1 MIILISYRANQK
13 LARRVILNC
22 KVLYATFRRNFT
34 VQLRAYPKD
43 FFIGNVLTAIYTAVS
58 AFFMYHLLF
67 GGQMK
72 ESFAGY
78 TGTSDYVSY
87 VIIGN
92 CMHLFMVRTL
102 LNVSRSLITELREGT
117 LESLMLAPFRRVQYF
132 LGNMLQQTVTTSGE
146 IVVMLLVCLPFGVRF
161 SGFNGL
167 AALIGLLLS
176 LASYFSLSLILASVM
191 LYTRDTYIS
200 QNTLFAV
207 LFLICGVTFPIQYL
221 PLPVQYLAQGIPVTI
236 SLDIMR
242 NSTLRGMTAASQLGS
257 YVRIIIMSAVYCTAG
272 FALIKRVE
280 SAALE
285 KIFG

>member
-1 MIILISYRANQK
+1 MYCRT
-13 LARRVILNC
+13 
-22 KVLYATFRRNFT
+22 LYATFRRNFII
-34 VQLRAYPKD
+34 QLRAYPKD
-43 FFIGNVLTAIYTAVS
+43 FFIGNVLTAIYIAIS

-67 GGQMK
+67 NGQMK
-72 ESFAGY
+72 DSFAAY
-78 TGTSDYVSY
+78 AGTTDYVSY

-92 CMHLFMVRTL
+92 CMHLLMVRTL

-117 LESLMLAPFRRVQYF
+117 LESLMLAPFQRVQYF

-146 IVVMLLVCLPFGVRF
+146 VAVMLLVCLPFGVRF
-161 SGFNGL
+161 SGFNGP
-167 AALIGLLLS
+167 AALIGLILS
-176 LASYFSLSLILASVM
+176 LISYFSISLILAALM

-207 LFLICGVTFPIQYL
+207 LFLICGVAF
-221 PLPVQYLAQGIPVTI
+221 PVQYLPQPLQCLARGIPVTV
-236 SLDIMR
+236 SLEIIR
-242 NSTLRGMTAASQLGS
+242 NSTLGGMGLAAQTGS
-257 YVRIIIMSAVYCTAG
+257 YVRIAVMSAVYCAAG

>member
-1 MIILISYRANQK
+1 MHCRT
-13 LARRVILNC
+13 
-22 KVLYATFRRNFT
+22 LYATFRRNFII
-34 VQLRAYPKD
+34 QLRAYPKD
-43 FFIGNVLTAIYTAVS
+43 FFIGNVLSAIYTAVS

-67 GGQMK
+67 NGQMK
-72 ESFAGY
+72 DSFAGY
-78 TGTSDYVSY
+78 AGTGDYISY

-92 CMHLFMVRTL
+92 CMYLFMVRTL

-146 IVVMLLVCLPFGVRF
+146 VAVMLLVCLPFGVRF

-167 AALIGLLLS
+167 AALIGLA
-176 LASYFSLSLILASVM
+176 LALVSYFSLSLLLAALM

-200 QNTLFAV
+200 QNTLFAI
-207 LFLICGVTFPIQYL
+207 LFLICGVTFPVQYL
-221 PLPVQYLAQGIPVTI
+221 PGPVQWLSQGIPVTI
-236 SLDIMR
+236 SLDIIR
-242 NSTLRGMTAASQLGS
+242 NSTLGGMTAAAQIGS
-257 YVRIIIMSAVYCTAG
+257 YVRIAALSAVYCIAG
-272 FALIKRVE
+272 FLMIKKVE

>member
-1 MIILISYRANQK
+1 MGCKILF
-13 LARRVILNC
+13 
-22 KVLYATFRRNFT
+22 ATFRRNFII
-34 VQLRAYPKD
+34 QLRAYPKD
-43 FFIGNVLTAIYTAVS
+43 FFIGNVLTSIYTAVS

-72 ESFAGY
+72 ESFVSYAG
-78 TGTSDYVSY
+78 TEDYVSY

-92 CMHLFMVRTL
+92 CMHILMVRTL

-132 LGNMLQQTVTTSGE
+132 LGNMLQQTVTVSGE
-146 IVVMLLVCLPFGVRF
+146 AAVMLLVCLPFGVRF
-161 SGFNGL
+161 SGFNGP
-167 AALIGLLLS
+167 AALIGLVLS
-176 LASYFSLSLILASVM
+176 LAAYFSLSLILASVM

-207 LFLICGVTFPIQYL
+207 LFLICGVAF
-221 PLPVQYLAQGIPVTI
+221 PVQYLPEPVQWLSRGIPVTV
-236 SLDIMR
+236 SLDIIR
-242 NSTLRGMTAASQLGS
+242 NSTLRGMTAAAQLGS
-257 YVRIIIMSAVYCTAG
+257 YVRIAAMSAVYCAVG
-272 FALIKRVE
+272 FSLIKKVE

>member
-1 MIILISYRANQK
+1 MLE
-13 LARRVILNC
+13 RRVNLNC
-22 KVLYATFRRNFT
+22 KILYATFRRNFII
-34 VQLRAYPKD
+34 QLRAYPKD

-72 ESFAGY
+72 ESFVSYA
-78 TGTSDYVSY
+78 GTSDYVSY

-92 CMHLFMVRTL
+92 CMHLLMVRTL

-146 IVVMLLVCLPFGVRF
+146 AAVMLLVCLPFGVSF
-161 SGFNGL
+161 SCFNGP
-167 AALIGLLLS
+167 AALIGLALS
-176 LASYFSLSLILASVM
+176 LVSYFSISLILASVM

-207 LFLICGVTFPIQYL
+207 LFLICGVAFPVQYL
-221 PLPVQYLAQGIPVTI
+221 PEPVQWLAQGIPVTV
-236 SLDIMR
+236 SLDIIR
-242 NSTLRGMTAASQLGS
+242 NSTLRGMTAAAQLGS
-257 YVRIIIMSAVYCTAG
+257 YARISVMSAVYCTVG
-272 FALIKRVE
+272 FSLIKRVE